1 MLQTTAFPS
10 KPLVNRLPINVNDLL
25 NPVSPLI
32 FLVLLGGEKLYYPV
46 YYCACHDQHS
56 RYFYYSDL
64 LG

>member
-1 MLQTTAFPS
+1 MQQTTALLS

-32 FLVLLGGEKLYYPV
+32 FLVLLGSEKLYHPV
-46 YYCACHDQHS
+46 YYCAGHHQHS
-56 RYFYYSDL
+56 GHFDYSDL